1 VASERVALVTGA
13 GGPTGIGVATARA
26 LGQAGLRLAVTSTT
40 DRIHE
45 RATELT
51 ADGCEAAGFTA
62 DLTRWDQAETM
73 VAAIMKRFGRID
85 VLVNNA
91 GMVQTGVEE
100 NTSRPFV
107 DLNEAAW
114 DRAIALNLKTAFN
127 ATRAVL
133 PQMVQR
139 RWGRVVMVSSVTG
152 PVASNPASAGYSA
165 AKAGLDG
172 LTRALAI
179 EVARAGVTVNSVA
192 PGWIASGS
200 QLPEEAIAGRNTPI
214 GRSGTP
220 EEVASVIAFLA
231 SDGASYLTGQ
241 SIVVDGGNT
250 IQEYKGP
257 PESWY

>member
-1 VASERVALVTGA
+1 MAGERVALVTGA
-13 GGPTGIGVATARA
+13 GSFTGIGVAAARA
-26 LGQAGLRLAVTSTT
+26 LGRDGLGLAVTSTT

-45 RATELT
+45 RAKEL
-51 ADGCEAAGFTA
+51 AAEGCEAAGFTA
-62 DLTRWDQAETM
+62 DLTSWDETDAL
-73 VAAIMKRFGRID
+73 VAAVIERFGRID

-91 GMVQTGVEE
+91 GMVQTGVDDG
-100 NTSRPFV
+100 NGRRFV
-107 DLNEAAW
+107 DLDEASW
-114 DRAIALNLKTAFN
+114 DREIALNLKTAFN

-133 PQMVQR
+133 PQMIHR
-139 RWGRVVMVSSVTG
+139 GWGRVVMVSSVTG
-152 PVASNPASAGYSA
+152 PFVSNPESAGYSA
-165 AKAGLDG
+165 AKAGMDG

-200 QLPEEAIAGRNTPI
+200 QLPEEIIAGRNTPI

-220 EEVASVIAFLA
+220 EEIASVIAFLA
-231 SDGASYLTGQ
+231 SEGASYLTGQ

-257 PESWY
+257 PEGWY